1 MIRRTIHL
9 RRMDY
14 FGGGTRKWVPYIVL
28 VFLLQYNLRN
38 SSTCFYIAYAAEIMR
53 AISLKSKVMNFLLML
68 SLVIFF
74 KILISFTCST
84 VQMRELVYEV
94 NRDFKES

>member
-1 MIRRTIHL
+1 
-9 RRMDY
+9 
-14 FGGGTRKWVPYIVL
+14 
-28 VFLLQYNLRN
+28 
-38 SSTCFYIAYAAEIMR
+38 MR